1 MAAVRFCGFFPSRT
15 ARMDSGAPSD
25 APAAG
30 EQGDH
35 RGQGLGDRG
44 ALVLAE
50 AAVWQA
56 QEAVVAGQDVVKTYR
71 RGSAAVEALK
81 GITLTVPRGRMT
93 LLKGRSG
100 SGKTTMLNL
109 IAGLDRPSSGRIQ
122 FEGQEITGLSD
133 AELTRLRR
141 EHIGLVFQ
149 TFALLPT
156 YSAYENVDLVLRI
169 AGVPLRQRDRRVRE
183 VLSLVGLTKRM
194 AHRPFELS
202 GGEQQRV
209 AIARALA
216 PRPDLILA
224 DEPTGELDSA
234 TGLAIVRLFRRL
246 MEEEGV
252 TVCITTHDA
261 AVMALA
267 DITYEIVDG
276 RIVGEVGAGHV

>member
-1 MAAVRFCGFFPSRT
+1 MGTERRSVAGPGGTSIRCVRLGCGR
-15 ARMDSGAPSD
+15 
-25 APAAG
+25 AG
-30 EQGDH
+30 VLDVSE
-35 RGQGLGDRG
+35 
-44 ALVLAE
+44 ALA
-50 AAVWQA
+50 WQEP
-56 QEAVVAGQDVVKTYR
+56 EAVVAAQDVVRTYR
-71 RGSAAVEALK
+71 RGATAVEALK
-81 GITLTVPRGRMT
+81 GITLNIPRGRMT

-109 IAGLDRPSSGRIQ
+109 IAGLDRPTSGRIQ
-122 FEGQEITGLSD
+122 FQGREITGLSD
-133 AELTRLRR
+133 AELTRIRR
-141 EHIGLVFQ
+141 QHIGLVFQ

-169 AGVPLRQRDRRVRE
+169 AGAPPRQRDRRVRE
-183 VLSLVGLTKRM
+183 VLSLVGLAKRM

-216 PRPDLILA
+216 PHPSLILA
-224 DEPTGELDSA
+224 DEPTGELDSS

-252 TVCITTHDA
+252 TVCLTTHDA

-267 DITYEIVDG
+267 DLTYEIVDG
-276 RIVGEVGAGHV
+276 RIVGEVGAGHA

>member
-1 MAAVRFCGFFPSRT
+1 VVDPVDVTAAAPVVE
-15 ARMDSGAPSD
+15 AR
-25 APAAG
+25 
-30 EQGDH
+30 
-35 RGQGLGDRG
+35 
-44 ALVLAE
+44 
-50 AAVWQA
+50 
-56 QEAVVAGQDVVKTYR
+56 DVVKTYH
-71 RGSAAVEALK
+71 RGGAAVEALK
-81 GITLTVPRGRMT
+81 GLTLTIPRRRMT

-109 IAGLDRPSSGRIQ
+109 IAGLDRPTSGSIR
-122 FEGQEITGLSD
+122 FEGREIVGLAD
-133 AELTRLRR
+133 AELTRMRR

-183 VLSLVGLTKRM
+183 VLSLVGLAKRM
-194 AHRPFELS
+194 NHRPFELS

-209 AIARALA
+209 SIARALA
-216 PRPDLILA
+216 THPDLILA

-234 TGLAIVRLFRRL
+234 TGLGIVRLFRRL

-276 RIVGEVGAGHV
+276 RIVEEAGATHG